1 LGLVPFLEITVFWT
15 FFLKKKQV
23 SGKLEDM
30 GYAVVACDFSA
41 AALLE
46 AGGEGA
52 GFKFD

>member
-1 LGLVPFLEITVFWT
+1 M
-15 FFLKKKQV
+15 

-46 AGGEGA
+46 AGGEGTRL
-52 GFKFD
+52 FKFNSNWD